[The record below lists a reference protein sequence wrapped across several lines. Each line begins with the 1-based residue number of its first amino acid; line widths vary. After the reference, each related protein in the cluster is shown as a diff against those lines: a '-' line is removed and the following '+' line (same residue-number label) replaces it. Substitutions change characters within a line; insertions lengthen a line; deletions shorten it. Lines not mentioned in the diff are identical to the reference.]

1 MLVTDHSNGSYTS
14 GLPEQLPPPPAAGC
28 AVPTSGIDHYCT
40 GELVSNESN
49 VSDIGSCC
57 ALCTD
62 TEGCQVW
69 SHTSTNNTCLLH
81 RSCAHHH
88 SNVNWTTGWAPP
100 ATPERSSSYRVGRG
114 SFDVSG
120 YVCGPSNSSKTI
132 VFYPKGPGPFG
143 VVIYGH
149 GEWGGIDG
157 CDSWL
162 ESVASRGLVV
172 IAPFAGENL
181 TDGCGAHFVQDLL
194 LALEASHAS
203 SVLGQVLHPSLS
215 SVDWSSVG
223 MFGHSRGAKYVIPA
237 ARLALSAGFNV
248 SAVLA
253 SSDVPQHHY
262 DDLDVPLMFTTGSK
276 DMANTDNSI
285 LEYFSNVT
293 TTPRIYA
300 SLQDAFHMEPQEG
313 MRLNAYTASFLAC
326 HVVGRQEDC
335 DFIYGSAANSLCE
348 ANTYET
354 CQVELGIRNVLI

>member
-1 MLVTDHSNGSYTS
+1 
-14 GLPEQLPPPPAAGC
+14 
-28 AVPTSGIDHYCT
+28 
-40 GELVSNESN
+40 
-49 VSDIGSCC
+49 
-57 ALCTD
+57 
-62 TEGCQVW
+62 
-69 SHTSTNNTCLLH
+69 
-81 RSCAHHH
+81 
-88 SNVNWTTGWAPP
+88 
-100 ATPERSSSYRVGRG
+100 
-114 SFDVSG
+114 
-120 YVCGPSNSSKTI
+120 
-132 VFYPKGPGPFG
+132 
-143 VVIYGH
+143 
-149 GEWGGIDG
+149 
-157 CDSWL
+157 
-162 ESVASRGLVV
+162 VASRGLVV